1 MKVVKFGGSSVA
13 SATQLQQ
20 VTSILEGDAD
30 RKIVVVSAPGK
41 RGSDDEKVT
50 DLLIKIGE
58 SFEVG
63 KKDEKAY
70 EQVID
75 RFREIVEELGLPEE
89 TLATIQGRI
98 DEGIAMIERG
108 ASNGMDAL
116 KACGE
121 DGTALMLSA
130 YLQNRDHKASYVHPQ
145 EAGIL
150 LKDEPGGALVLE
162 ESFDKLYELR
172 QKEGI
177 LVIPGFFGYTKEGKL
192 ITFSRG
198 GSDITGSI
206 VAAGVQAD
214 LYENF
219 TDVDSVYCVN
229 PAIVDNPKEMK
240 YLTYREM
247 RELSYAGFSVFHDE
261 ALIPAFKKRIP
272 VCIKNTNNPEAPGTM
287 IVADREDTDGDVVGI
302 ASDDGFITIYVS
314 KYLMNREIGFG
325 RRLLQILEDEGV
337 SFEHAPSG
345 IDDMSVILRETALP
359 KEKEE
364 IVIRRIKEELEVDM
378 VEVERDMAMIMIVG
392 EGMNQRVGVASKAT
406 QAFKNANVNLEMINQ
421 GSSEVSMMFGIHAE
435 GIERAVR
442 ELYNVYFT

>member
-13 SATQLQQ
+13 SAAQLKQ
-20 VTSILEGDAD
+20 VTKILEGDQD

-41 RGSDDEKVT
+41 RNSDDEKVT
-50 DLLIKIGE
+50 DLLIEIGE
-58 SFEVG
+58 SVEAG
-63 KKDEKAY
+63 QKDEAAY
-70 EQVID
+70 EQVIG
-75 RFREIVEELGLPEE
+75 RFRDIVKELGLTED
-89 TLATIQGRI
+89 TLSAIQGRI
-98 DEGIAMIERG
+98 DEGIAMIERKE
-108 ASNGMDAL
+108 SNGMDAL

-121 DGTALMLSA
+121 DGSALMLSA
-130 YLQNRDHKASYVHPQ
+130 YLQTLDHKGSYVHPQ

-150 LKDEPGGALVLE
+150 VKDEPGGALVLE

-364 IVIRRIKEELEVDM
+364 VVIRRIKEELEVDM

-421 GSSEVSMMFGIHAE
+421 GSSEVSMMFGIHAD
-435 GIERAVR
+435 GIERAVQ